1 MVTKTTRQAAAV
13 HLLHVM
19 ADRAANITFL
29 PFWTENLTSLFTP
42 VEAWFQVKN
51 IYKEWDRFDFAITI
65 LSKEVIQLCFAT
77 MVHPNTDEPY
87 TKLKEDLL
95 QQHTHTMFQ
104 RIKLLLPSV
113 AWATG
118 APPSSWQK

>member
-1 MVTKTTRQAAAV
+1 
-13 HLLHVM
+13 
-19 ADRAANITFL
+19 
-29 PFWTENLTSLFTP
+29 
-42 VEAWFQVKN
+42 VEAWIQVKH
-51 IYKEWDRFDFAITI
+51 IYKEWDRFAFAITV

-77 MVHPNTDEPY
+77 MVHPNNDEPY

-113 AWATG
+113 DWAAG
-118 APPSSWQK
+118 APPSSWQKCGAVP